1 MGIIGIFLVCLKEGW
16 NKCCDWFCKT
26 LSQPVVN
33 MVRDSNKTAFLKLK
47 ICANNTTLTYSITHT
62 SSPPPPMQSC
72 FENDLEHSSNIDKG
86 EGGVKMDTL
95 KRWGEGLR
103 VDRDQLVAPREYS
116 FAWQVRSRWY
126 SLPKGSKQLLPV
138 HQSEVPLGRDNYRPD
153 DHLGIICAIQLAE
166 L

>member
-1 MGIIGIFLVCLKEGW
+1 MGIIGIFLVCWKEGW

-72 FENDLEHSSNIDKG
+72 FENDLQHSSNIDKG

-95 KRWGEGLR
+95 KRWGGR
-103 VDRDQLVAPREYS
+103 
-116 FAWQVRSRWY
+116 AWEWIEINWWPQENTVSHDKY
-126 SLPKGSKQLLPV
+126 VVGDTACPK
-138 HQSEVPLGRDNYRPD
+138 EVSSSCLSTKVKS
-153 DHLGIICAIQLAE
+153 HWAEIITGQMTIWE
-166 L
+166 